1 MPKLTKYEDII
12 PDSARTLTIYG
23 NEGIVSFCESNVF
36 LIRPQESKEG
46 FTVKT
51 APISTVDL
59 GHIKE
64 SSPPEDRFN
73 KVDGAE
79 NENDE
84 TVTQVTFH
92 LENKTIQEI
101 VNEDPEK
108 VGRIWLEYVVENG
121 HSSD

>member
-1 MPKLTKYEDII
+1 MPKLTKYEEIL

-23 NEGIVSFCESNVF
+23 NEGIVSFCESNIF
-36 LIRPQESKEG
+36 LIRPKESEEG

-51 APISTVDL
+51 APIGTVDL

-64 SSPPEDRFN
+64 SSPPDDRFN

-79 NENDE
+79 NESDE
-84 TVTQVTFH
+84 IVTQVTFH
-92 LENKTIQEI
+92 LENKTIQET

-108 VGRIWLEYVVENG
+108 VGQVWLEYVVENG
-121 HSSD
+121 HSAD